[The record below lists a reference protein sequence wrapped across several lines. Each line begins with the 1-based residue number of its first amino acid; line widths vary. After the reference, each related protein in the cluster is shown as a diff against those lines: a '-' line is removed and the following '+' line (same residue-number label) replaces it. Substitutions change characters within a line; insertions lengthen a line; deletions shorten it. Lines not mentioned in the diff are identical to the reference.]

1 MTESVISV
9 THLGKKYRIGV
20 RDKKSDTIMGSIIS
34 GITSPLR
41 NLRNIRNLARLDGE
55 DESTFWAIKDI
66 NFEVHQGEVLGII
79 GHNGAGK
86 STLLKILSQITEP
99 SEGEVIIR
107 GRVSSLLEVG
117 TGFHPELTGREN
129 VYMNGT
135 ILGMTKKEIDQKFD
149 EIVEFSGVQK
159 YIDTPVKF
167 YSSGMKVRLG
177 FAVAAHLEPDIL
189 IIDEVLSVGDA
200 EFQKKCLG
208 KMEDVARQG
217 RTVLFVSHDLM
228 AVQNL
233 CTRAL
238 LLKKGNIVS
247 GGNTSDVISD
257 YRSNVSGEKHSAIF
271 VFDDLLKQLKSDFFR
286 TTSLKVRNDNTENSP
301 IYMGDN
307 IHFDIEYIKDIDIT
321 LVTDIAIVLKNQN
334 LIPVVTF
341 NTVFQKAPIN
351 LVSMQGKFTCSVM
364 NLLITPGKY
373 YIHLWIS
380 VNNKVAEI
388 IENAGNL
395 EIVEKDIFKSGI
407 LPNQRNHGFL
417 VHKDYQFKI

>member
-1 MTESVISV
+1 MNEPVISI

-20 RDKKSDTIMGSIIS
+20 RDKKSDTIMGSIIR
-34 GITSPLR
+34 GFTSPLR

-55 DESTFWAIKDI
+55 DENIFWAIRDI

-135 ILGMTKKEIDQKFD
+135 ILGMTKKEIDQKFE

-159 YIDTPVKF
+159 HIDTPVKF

-189 IIDEVLSVGDA
+189 IIDEVLAVGDA

-208 KMEDVARQG
+208 KMEDVAKQG
-217 RTVLFVSHDLM
+217 RTVLFVSHNLNS
-228 AVQNL
+228 VLNL
-233 CTRAL
+233 CSRSIL
-238 LLKKGNIVS
+238 LGKGVVLIDSDSKSVVDFYLKNKETFKANEANVDDYLKSIYFSEISGSPKTEFSFDEDIVLNIS
-247 GGNTSDVISD
+247 FHNIEN
-257 YRSNVSGEKHSAIF
+257 RSKLGLA
-271 VFDDLLKQLKSDFFR
+271 VFDDFER
-286 TTSLKVRNDNTENSP
+286 KV
-301 IYMGDN
+301 
-307 IHFDIEYIKDIDIT
+307 FIDIFQ
-321 LVTDIAIVLKNQN
+321 VTSVRTKTAVKA
-334 LIPVVTF
+334 LIP
-341 NTVFQKAPIN
+341 K
-351 LVSMQGKFTCSVM
+351 SV
-364 NLLITPGKY
+364 LTPGKY
-373 YIHLWIS
+373 NVTLSIMNPYDKVYWLKNDLVTFQIS
-380 VNNKVAEI
+380 K
-388 IENAGNL
+388 L
-395 EIVEKDIFKSGI
+395 SSKYEKINYDCGVINMNIKWEM
-407 LPNQRNHGFL
+407 L
-417 VHKDYQFKI
+417 